1 MYRVLKLFHD
11 LEDFTETKGGR
22 IYQKYEEGDIFPRQ
36 GFEPSEGRI
45 ALLLSSD
52 NAQGVPLIELITEA
66 AEAKTPEE
74 PVEVEEEKPSKKGK
88 KDEE

>member
-22 IYQKYEEGDIFPRQ
+22 IYQKYEEGDIFPRK

-45 ALLLSSD
+45 ALLLSND
-52 NAQGVPLIELITEA
+52 NAQGVPLIEMT
-66 AEAKTPEE
+66 T
-74 PVEVEEEKPSKKGK
+74 EEEKPSKKGE
-88 KDEE
+88 KDKE